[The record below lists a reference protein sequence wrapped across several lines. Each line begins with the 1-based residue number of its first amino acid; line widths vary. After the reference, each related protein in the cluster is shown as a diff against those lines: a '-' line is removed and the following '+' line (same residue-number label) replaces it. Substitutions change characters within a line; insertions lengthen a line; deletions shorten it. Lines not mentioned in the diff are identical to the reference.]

1 MARLGDK
8 KIEFDRKNTRQI
20 WICLENAI
28 IERLY
33 FPKDT
38 GSDLDLELKTDL
50 IKTPFWIKIIYK
62 KTRTDKYA
70 DLHQKLKEC
79 ISSGLISAHLLFI
92 LKKFKKNME

>member
-1 MARLGDK
+1 MPT
-8 KIEFDRKNTRQI
+8 IFFS
-20 WICLENAI
+20 LENAI

-50 IKTPFWIKIIYK
+50 IKTPFWIKTIYK

>member
-50 IKTPFWIKIIYK
+50 IKTIYK